1 MNWKAVVGAVVLLI
15 VVVIGYYYVQYQR
28 LATQLAGASEVVDS
42 SFKKDGAVAKIR
54 YVGVIDAPID
64 KVQDAVWG
72 VERSS
77 EMIENIKKSELVQQ
91 DGNKKSVLMQL
102 KAGTLPLQQV
112 VMQFTLDPANHDIAF
127 KTTQSQAADL
137 EGHYKL
143 ETVGN
148 KTRLTYEATQTDKIA
163 NPFPDGVVETANR
176 EVFVNTV
183 RGINKSLGVAPAP
196 TTAG

>member
-15 VVVIGYYYVQYQR
+15 VVVVGYYYVQYRR
-28 LATQLAGASEVVDS
+28 LASELAGATEVVDA
-42 SFKKDGAVAKIR
+42 SFKKDGAVAQIR
-54 YVGVIDAPID
+54 YVGVIDGPLD

-77 EMIENIKKSELVQQ
+77 QMIENIRKSELMQQ
-91 DGNKKSVLMQL
+91 DGNKKTVLMQL

-112 VMQFTLDPANHDIAF
+112 VMLFTLDAPNHEISF
-127 KTTQSQAADL
+127 KTTQAQAADL
-137 EGHYKL
+137 EGKYHL
-143 ETVGN
+143 EAAGN
-148 KTRLTYEATQTDKIA
+148 RTRITYEATQTDKIA

-183 RGINKSLGVAPAP
+183 RGINKSLGAAPAP
-196 TTAG
+196 TAG

>member
-1 MNWKAVVGAVVLLI
+1 MNWKAIVGVVVLLI
-15 VVVIGYYYVQYQR
+15 VVVVGYQYVQYRR
-28 LATQLAGASEVVDS
+28 LASQLAGASEVVDA
-42 SFKKDGAVAKIR
+42 SFSKDGAVAKIR
-54 YVGVIDAPID
+54 YVGVIDGPID

-112 VMQFTLDPANHDIAF
+112 VMQFTLDAPNHDIAF
-127 KTTQSQAADL
+127 KTTQAQAADL

-143 ETVGN
+143 EPVGN
-148 KTRLTYEATQTDKIA
+148 KTRITYEATQTDKIA

-196 TTAG
+196 TAG